1 MLHAKQCET
10 TGIMGKHRLR
20 GGSSANMPYVAFVI
34 NLTYLTLKILIGIV
48 LWFASLLCWSTHYRD
63 FSLSLYVRMSFFV
76 FVFVVLF
83 TAPHYADR
91 LSDR

>member
-1 MLHAKQCET
+1 MHAKQCET

-20 GGSSANMPYVAFVI
+20 GGSSANMAYVAFVI
-34 NLTYLTLKILIGIV
+34 NLTFLIGIV

-76 FVFVVLF
+76 FVFVVVF